1 MYDFLRTLAITVDSP
16 VDTNAAALAEKAAQE
31 RTVWI
36 ILLVIMLALEIAF
49 AVVFPKI
56 LKKVKAEKAEKSQ
69 KKAER
74 KRIQSKRK

>member
-1 MYDFLRTLAITVDSP
+1 MYDFLRILAIAVDSS
-16 VDTNAAALAEKAAQE
+16 VDANAATLAEKAAQE

-36 ILLVIMLALEIAF
+36 ILLVAILVIEVVF
-49 AVVFPKI
+49 AVAFPKI
-56 LKKVKAEKAEKSQ
+56 LKNLKVKKEAKSQ